1 MGVINCMI
9 RVKEVGKN
17 ELCLMRRKYSCIG
30 YKGVKNGIE
39 GIKVVVYCI
48 KMEER

>member
-1 MGVINCMI
+1 MGATNCMI
-9 RVKEVGKN
+9 RAKEVGKN
-17 ELCLMRRKYSCIG
+17 ESCSMRRKYSYIG

-39 GIKVVVYCI
+39 GIKVVAHCI